1 MKKTEIRKKFLKER
15 KELTAAQ
22 IRSASQRVHDW
33 FFQSI
38 PVHSY
43 ENIHIFLPIKEQ
55 NEIDTWL
62 IISTLQ
68 TDFSANIILP
78 RANDDGSLSNYK
90 FTSKTKFE
98 MNRWGISE
106 PITNDELR
114 MTNDAIDLVLLPLLA
129 FDKKG
134 YRVGYGKG
142 FYDKFLA
149 DCRPDV
155 MKIGLSVFEPIDEI
169 SDINEYDIKMN
180 YCITPDRIW
189 QFS

>member
-15 KELTAAQ
+15 KALTAAQ
-22 IRSASQRVHDW
+22 IRSASQKIHDW

-55 NEIDTWL
+55 NELDTWL

-78 RANDDGSLSNYK
+78 RANDDGSLSNYR
-90 FTSKTKFE
+90 FTIRTKFE
-98 MNRWGISE
+98 TNKWGIAE
-106 PITNDELR
+106 PIRNEELGIR
-114 MTNDAIDLVLLPLLA
+114 NEEIDLVLLPLLA
-129 FDKKG
+129 FDKRG

-155 MKIGLSVFEPIDEI
+155 MKIGLSVFEPIEEI

-189 QFS
+189 QF